1 MFWRPLGSVMSG
13 VTRAALQCWR
23 VPGRDPSCPPHHQII
38 LLLAGLFSW
47 SSPGRC
53 CFSLGAPFHPPL
65 QRAGALRQ
73 PDLRAS
79 RRKRPGGRRK
89 RADGRCCRGRDLGE
103 VRRLLLGGERA
114 AATGGLQQ
122 PGVLLPLQPAGGF
135 PHQQGHCVPAD
146 QQSGAGLSAWRRG
159 DQRRSVS
166 TRSGTNQNGEG
177 GRRRDEGANARG
189 GGGDIQGG
197 AAWMTA
203 VRMAWCVKRNA
214 LVTGRSNKSW
224 DCLIQKKQKCHFL
237 LEA

>member
-1 MFWRPLGSVMSG
+1 MLWHPLGSVMSG
-13 VTRAALQCWR
+13 VTRPALQCWC
-23 VPGRDPSCPPHHQII
+23 VTGRGPSCPPHHQII

-53 CFSLGAPFHPPL
+53 CFSFGAPFHTPL

-73 PDLRAS
+73 PDLSPS
-79 RRKRPGGRRK
+79 RRKWHGGRRK
-89 RADGRCCRGRDLGE
+89 RTDRRCCRWLWE
-103 VRRLLLGGERA
+103 VRRLLLGRPRA
-114 AATGGLQQ
+114 AATCGLQQ

-166 TRSGTNQNGEG
+166 TRSGTNQTGEG
-177 GRRRDEGANARG
+177 GRRQDARR
-189 GGGDIQGG
+189 GGGDIQSG

-203 VRMAWCVKRNA
+203 VKMEWYEKLNA
-214 LVTGRSNKSW
+214 HVTGCSNKSL

-237 LEA
+237 LEE